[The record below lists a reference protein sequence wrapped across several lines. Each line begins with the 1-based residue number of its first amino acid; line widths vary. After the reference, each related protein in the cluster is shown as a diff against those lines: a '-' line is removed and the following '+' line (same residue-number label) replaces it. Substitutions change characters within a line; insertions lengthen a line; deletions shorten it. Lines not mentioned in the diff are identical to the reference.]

1 VPIPSQNFVIPFENR
16 TPGLS
21 FQLTGNNAIPPRV
34 PRMLGRVVVLDQGT
48 PGTLDLLKAG
58 GKNLLV
64 GQGFPV
70 MALSAQAQGDA
81 DNLLGFPC
89 GPEMPLELGFTYDA
103 NAPLAGYIGTDP
115 IPEPLLD
122 AALDAIQ
129 AGAILGSENWGWGLG
144 RLTIAGG
151 TSGQFSTFIPREANL
166 TRFFCYAFDTVAGA
180 FVNNNVVFLEQF
192 DVAGDDQFGRS
203 GGSATL
209 DVNLCTDLNTD
220 EDGMRV
226 NIPLTTRDQV
236 VLSFN
241 NTGANQV
248 VVYAGFLADDYD
260 PMAAQG

>member
-1 VPIPSQNFVIPFENR
+1 MTPAGVPGVVETVEAHGETTLVVDP
-16 TPGLS
+16 
-21 FQLTGNNAIPPRV
+21 A
-34 PRMLGRVVVLDQGT
+34 RVVEACTHLRDAEGYNVLVD
-48 PGTLDLLKAG
+48 
-58 GKNLLV
+58 
-64 GQGFPV
+64 
-70 MALSAQAQGDA
+70 LSAVDY
-81 DNLLGFPC
+81 LGW
-89 GPEMPLELGFTYDA
+89 GA
-103 NAPLAGYIGTDP
+103 KQVAGYIGTDP

-166 TRFFCYAFDTVAGA
+166 TRLFCYAFDTVAGS

-203 GGSATL
+203 GGAATL

-260 PMAAQG
+260 PTAAQG